1 MVVSVPLLNSL
12 SPTNF
17 GLWMH
22 LLYRNSLMTPGD
34 NSPRSN
40 ASQKGRRS
48 LQGCLTCRAR
58 HVKCTLEQPACSNCL
73 RLSIIC
79 NGYRPQLKWLVYGS
93 QDGENVVIL
102 HGNERTANKSVSRRE
117 IFTVSERR
125 CMSQSLIDSVREDRY
140 TDVIQSINVI
150 LKDLERQS
158 FLYISSRDGRKH
170 KSATGRFCGPFGV
183 LQLESSS

>member
-1 MVVSVPLLNSL
+1 
-12 SPTNF
+12 
-17 GLWMH
+17 
-22 LLYRNSLMTPGD
+22 MTPAD

-73 RLSIIC
+73 RLSIVC

-117 IFTVSERR
+117 IFT
-125 CMSQSLIDSVREDRY
+125 C
-140 TDVIQSINVI
+140 
-150 LKDLERQS
+150 
-158 FLYISSRDGRKH
+158 KH
-170 KSATGRFCGPFGV
+170 DICFPLSYVNHAIVFGV
-183 LQLESSS
+183 PIS

>member
-1 MVVSVPLLNSL
+1 
-12 SPTNF
+12 
-17 GLWMH
+17 MH
-22 LLYRNSLMTPGD
+22 LLYRNSLMTPAD

-79 NGYRPQLKWLVYGS
+79 NGYRPQLKWLAYGS
-93 QDGENVVIL
+93 QDGENVIIL

-117 IFTVSERR
+117 IFSLSERR

-140 TDVIQSINVI
+140 TDVIQSIDVI

-158 FLYISSRDGRKH
+158 FLCISQRDGRKH
-170 KSATGRFCGPFGV
+170 KSASSLFCGPFGV
-183 LQLESSS
+183 LQLETSS

>member
-1 MVVSVPLLNSL
+1 
-12 SPTNF
+12 
-17 GLWMH
+17 MH
-22 LLYRNSLMTPGD
+22 LLYRNSLMTPAD

-58 HVKCTLEQPACSNCL
+58 HVKCTLGQPACSNCL

-79 NGYRPQLKWLVYGS
+79 DGYRPQLKWLVYGS

-117 IFTVSERR
+117 IFSLSERR

-140 TDVIQSINVI
+140 TDVIQSIDVI

-158 FLYISSRDGRKH
+158 FLYILSRDDLKH
-170 KSATGRFCGPFGV
+170 TRASSQFCGPFGV
-183 LQLESSS
+183 FLLETRP